1 MNVIIALGL
10 MSAGAFLGVAA
21 AAMAAAAG
29 YADVRDEAYRDGY
42 ARCLKDH
49 NLAPLRIVPD
59 ELEGELLAEFA
70 EADAHVEGSVR

>member
-10 MSAGAFLGVAA
+10 MGAGAFLGVAT

-29 YADVRDEAYRDGY
+29 YADVRDEAYREGY
-42 ARCLKDH
+42 AQCLRDH

-70 EADAHVEGSVR
+70 EADAHVMGVVR